1 MRVIVIGAGVGGL
14 CAAIRLATAGHDLVV
29 VERSAVTGGKLATL
43 TEEGYTFDLGP
54 TLLTL
59 PHVFDEVFRLAGT
72 RLGDEVELVRLDPQ
86 FRYRWPDGSTL
97 AMPDDRASTPSAIE
111 AFSPGAGDAWVE
123 FQQHTARIWEVSER
137 TFLAG
142 PMATAWSLLGRM
154 RSPLDVARI
163 DGRRSL
169 AKMAAATFD
178 DPRLRQLVGRYA
190 TYSGSSPFQAPAT
203 LSCISHV
210 EQEFGC
216 WHVTGGLGRLRDSL
230 ERVARRVGV
239 DVRLGVDVGRIVP
252 TGDRVSGVEFA
263 DGGAEAADIVLSNVD
278 AAHLYT
284 DLVPDPKRAR
294 ALDRAGRSTSAFVVC
309 AAVRGRTETITRRI
323 DQQDHEGLES
333 LERHQGDEAQQD
345 HQDQHDPV
353 IAHHNVFF
361 SLDDGQEFRFL
372 TAGKV
377 APDPTIYACVPS
389 VTDPTMAPPGCETWM
404 LLVNLPHSVGVD
416 RKLMTAGVLNRLA
429 ERGVDLRD
437 RIEFTRTL
445 VPADFDAR
453 YRAPGGA
460 IYGTS
465 SNGRTAA
472 FARPDN
478 VGPLDGLYLVGGSTH
493 PGGGLPMVA
502 TSARIVAD
510 LIAERHG

>member
-14 CAAIRLATAGHDLVV
+14 CAAIRLATAGHHVVV
-29 VERSAVTGGKLATL
+29 VERSPVTGGKLATL
-43 TEEGYTFDLGP
+43 TEAGYTFDLGP

-59 PHVFDEVFRLAGT
+59 PHVFDELFRLAGA
-72 RLGDEVELVRLDPQ
+72 RLDDEVDLVRLDPQ

-97 AMPDDRASTPSAIE
+97 AMPDDRTSTPSAIE

-154 RSPLDVARI
+154 RSPLDLARI
-163 DGRRSL
+163 DGRRTL

-190 TYSGSSPFQAPAT
+190 TYSGSSPFHAPAT

-210 EQEFGC
+210 EQELGC

-230 ERVARRVGV
+230 ERLARRVGV

-252 TGDRVSGVEFA
+252 TGDRVAGVAFA
-263 DGGAEAADIVLSNVD
+263 DGGAEAADIVVSNVD

-309 AAVRGRTETITRRI
+309 AAVRGRTDTLTRRI
-323 DQQDHEGLES
+323 EAHHDQQDL
-333 LERHQGDEAQQD
+333 QD
-345 HQDQHDPV
+345 HRDPS

-361 SLDDGQEFRFL
+361 SLDDEQEFRFL

-389 VTDPTMAPPGCETWM
+389 VTDRTMAPPGCESWM

-416 RKLMTAGVLNRLA
+416 RKLMTAAVLNRLA
-429 ERGVDLRD
+429 ERGVDLRE

-502 TSARIVAD
+502 TSSRIVAD
-510 LIAERHG
+510 LIADRHG